1 MKKILKILIGVI
13 VFLTLPAL
21 LFFGVLYLKYNEDL
35 PIGQEGE
42 KADLL
47 AHNMLKSLDYESYKE
62 TDYIEWSFRNSR
74 LYKWNKREN
83 ICVVQWKD
91 FKVDLH
97 LNYIERSLAAVHN
110 FNVVGEKRDELV
122 DKARSYF
129 NNDSFWLVA
138 PYKVFDK
145 GVKRSIVNL
154 DNDDEVVLDA
164 VKKVKAANHHIEEV
178 FCPFPV
184 HGLDKAMGLAPTRIA
199 ITSFMYG
206 ITGLGIAI
214 WLTYYTMIADWP
226 QDIGGKPSFSWAENM
241 PAFVPIMFE
250 LTVFFAAHLMVI
262 TFYMRSR
269 IWPFKKAENPDP
281 RTTDDHF
288 LMEIEIHDNEEELTT
303 LLNETGAVEINVVDK
318 H

>member
-1 MKKILKILIGVI
+1 MSSSKVI
-13 VFLTLPAL
+13 HAF
-21 LFFGVLYLKYNEDL
+21 Y
-35 PIGQEGE
+35 
-42 KADLL
+42 
-47 AHNMLKSLDYESYKE
+47 
-62 TDYIEWSFRNSR
+62 
-74 LYKWNKREN
+74 
-83 ICVVQWKD
+83 
-91 FKVDLH
+91 
-97 LNYIERSLAAVHN
+97 
-110 FNVVGEKRDELV
+110 
-122 DKARSYF
+122 
-129 NNDSFWLVA
+129 
-138 PYKVFDK
+138 
-145 GVKRSIVNL
+145 
-154 DNDDEVVLDA
+154 NDDEVVLDA

-288 LMEIEIHDNEEELTT
+288 LMEIELLDNEEELTA

>member
-1 MKKILKILIGVI
+1 MSSSKVI
-13 VFLTLPAL
+13 HAF
-21 LFFGVLYLKYNEDL
+21 Y
-35 PIGQEGE
+35 
-42 KADLL
+42 
-47 AHNMLKSLDYESYKE
+47 
-62 TDYIEWSFRNSR
+62 
-74 LYKWNKREN
+74 
-83 ICVVQWKD
+83 
-91 FKVDLH
+91 
-97 LNYIERSLAAVHN
+97 
-110 FNVVGEKRDELV
+110 
-122 DKARSYF
+122 
-129 NNDSFWLVA
+129 
-138 PYKVFDK
+138 
-145 GVKRSIVNL
+145 
-154 DNDDEVVLDA
+154 NDDEVVLDA

-206 ITGLGIAI
+206 ITGLSIAI

-250 LTVFFAAHLMVI
+250 LTVFFAAHLIVI

-269 IWPFKKAENPDP
+269 IWPFKAAENPDP

-288 LMEIEIHDNEEELTT
+288 LMEIELHDNEEELMK